1 MRTPNGWMP
10 AKVTQ
15 VGPEPRSYHVQK
27 GDRVYRRNR
36 RDILQAKELES
47 DVDESPTA
55 TSVDASMCIP
65 SQDNVPVHVPHAPVR
80 EEQTKPVCASM
91 KEQNVKEGKGKTV
104 AEGPSMEPK
113 MYIRCGREVKLPFRF
128 K

>member
-1 MRTPNGWMP
+1 M
-10 AKVTQ
+10 
-15 VGPEPRSYHVQK
+15 
-27 GDRVYRRNR
+27 
-36 RDILQAKELES
+36 
-47 DVDESPTA
+47 
-55 TSVDASMCIP
+55 
-65 SQDNVPVHVPHAPVR
+65 PHAPVR

-113 MYIRCGREVKLPFRF
+113 MYTRSGREVKLPFRF